1 MTKLRYLSVLL
12 SQRLT
17 LAAQEIFKDVE
28 ETILELQEETK
39 LAKQENAKLKLK
51 LREAGINSCDGM
63 FIAILICHKDCI

>member
-28 ETILELQEETK
+28 ETILELQEELK
-39 LAKQENAKLKLK
+39 LVKLENAKLKLK
-51 LREAGINSCDGM
+51 LREAGPNTSDGM
-63 FIAILICHKDCI
+63 LFWSTMNSNVSL